1 MNIKNGTFLMILSA
15 LLVMPAFADGNAF
28 TPLNFDDTAY
38 SVPSTQNK
46 TTTPATTTTKPA
58 VSVSNASV
66 NNSSTVNT
74 STAATKTVG
83 NDDLQ
88 SAMSKID
95 AALQDINADQNLCKS
110 KYADVDNQY
119 KFIKNERSSLKSQIR
134 QNNKRIRD
142 LNKAKTRLG
151 KNVL

>member
-1 MNIKNGTFLMILSA
+1 MNIKKSTFLIILSA
-15 LLVMPAFADGNAF
+15 LLVMPVFADGNAF

-38 SVPSTQNK
+38 SVPSTQNTA
-46 TTTPATTTTKPA
+46 TTTPAATKPA
-58 VSVSNASV
+58 VAVSNT
-66 NNSSTVNT
+66 SSNT
-74 STAATKTVG
+74 SSVTNASSAATRTVG

-95 AALQDINADQNLCKS
+95 AALQDINADQNVCKS

-119 KFIKNERSSLKSQIR
+119 KFIKNERSSLKAQIR